1 VGSALLTAGVDIGGT
16 KLLAVAA
23 DGQGKV
29 VAERRQPTAE
39 GPDAVLAATAAVV
52 ADLLAAEP
60 GIAAVGVGLPGLVDL
75 EGAVHYAPNLP
86 GFVGVDAR
94 GRLAATCAVPVVVDN
109 DANVAALGEVLH
121 GAGRGRKEVLV
132 VTLGTG
138 IGGGLII
145 NGVVNRG
152 GYGLA
157 AEIGHFTVDRNG
169 PVCACGARGHWEAL
183 ASGSALG
190 RRAREWAARGDAPG
204 VLARAGGVVEAVTGH
219 EELGQPFELA
229 RSLMAR
235 GRGFRRA
242 LRKRPARE
250 SLERALAIFEN
261 LGASAWADRAR
272 SELGRIGGRATSSTA
287 LTSTEGRV
295 AALAAQGRTNR
306 EIADQLFMTVRTV
319 EWNLSKVYRKLQV
332 RSRTEL
338 SRAVDRA

>member
-121 GAGRGRKEVLV
+121 GAGRGYKEVLV

-145 NGVVNRG
+145 NGAVNRG
-152 GYGLA
+152 GFGFA
-157 AEIGHFTVDRNG
+157 AEIGHFTVDRDG
-169 PVCACGARGHWEAL
+169 PPCACGERGHWEAL
-183 ASGSALG
+183 GSGTALG
-190 RRAREWAARGDAPG
+190 RRAREWAARGDAPH
-204 VLARAGGVVEAVTGH
+204 VLARAGGVVAAITGH
-219 EELGQPFELA
+219 EAGL
-229 RSLMAR
+229 S
-235 GRGFRRA
+235 
-242 LRKRPARE
+242 
-250 SLERALAIFEN
+250 ALAGEADGLAILAEHGADVALGLGGLVNIF
-261 LGASAWADRAR
+261 DP
-272 SELGRIGGRATSSTA
+272 ELIVIGGGLVHLGEALLAPIRAA
-287 LTSTEGRV
+287 LPAHVEAATLRTIPPVVAAALGEQAGAV
-295 AALAAQGRTNR
+295 GAAALARN
-306 EIADQLFMTVRTV
+306 LVRPP
-319 EWNLSKVYRKLQV
+319 
-332 RSRTEL
+332 
-338 SRAVDRA
+338 